1 MLLKEKAIEIAKT
14 QLGVQEIPLNTN
26 KGPQIKEYLKSV
38 GLNEGFSWCM
48 AYVYWCFKKASEEL
62 KIVNTAIKTAGV
74 LDAWNK
80 ANIKIKSTTPQ
91 IGSVFIM
98 DFGKGQGHTGIVE
111 SFDNLY
117 INTIEGN
124 SNDEGSREGY
134 EVCKRKRLRKTIK
147 GYLIY

>member
-1 MLLKEKAIEIAKT
+1 MIGNKAIEIAKT
-14 QLGVQEIPLNTN
+14 QLGIHEIPLNTN

-38 GLNEGFSWCM
+38 GLNEGYSWCM
-48 AYVYWCFKKASEEL
+48 AFVYWCFKKASEEL
-62 KIVNTAIKTAGV
+62 KTTNTAIKTAGV
-74 LDAWNK
+74 LNAWNT
-80 ANIKIKSTTPQ
+80 ASSKIKSITPQ
-91 IGSVFIM
+91 IGAVFIM